1 MFQIKSIRLYFLSLF
16 KLISIN
22 TKKLYYKSNHYNSRI
37 HEEAASRINYFP
49 SSFLLNSL
57 LLNNNETYKIPKLVF
72 EEIWDHN
79 ETDVKQYNNLHN
91 FLRLNKVDRKQDID
105 LLQNLL
111 KSWIHNFKKYHQ
123 KAWAF
128 EVIGNRIIA
137 WLSNANILIKN
148 SDENFKKIFFKSI
161 LKQTNH
167 ITQNIKSIS
176 FSNKRLICCSAIIL
190 SGLTFKEKYIN
201 LKLGIKE
208 LDKLISNYYDKNG
221 FPYTRNP
228 EDVLISLKYLILIRE
243 WLKEAKEIIPEN
255 LNKIIYNCGSCFEF
269 FTNSQKKLP
278 LFNGSTDLFFG
289 EYQKFLTNLKYKFE
303 CNESEKSGY
312 FKINNKKIYIFFDS
326 GEAPKNYFSNSYQAG
341 CLSFEI
347 ISNGCK
353 LVTNSGFGKFYSEN
367 ILDISRST
375 AAHSALY
382 LNDYSSCAFSKN
394 KVINLAFGKIVN
406 DKCNVLKK
414 EIKRENNNFTIEAEH
429 DGYKKKFGYIHNR
442 KLQFNGE
449 EKFFIGQDTLI
460 SKKKRLNL
468 VTFFIRFHL
477 SQNTKATKT
486 QDGKSVLIS
495 LENGEG
501 WIFKSEN
508 EKIYIEKSLFF
519 GEKKN
524 ILNCENIAIVGSTKN
539 IDKSINW
546 SLKKIS

>member
-16 KLISIN
+16 RLISIN
-22 TKKLYYKSNHYNSRI
+22 IKKIYHKSNYYNKRI
-37 HEEAASRINYFP
+37 NEEAATRINYFP

-57 LLNNNETYKIPKLVF
+57 LLNNNETYKIPKLAF
-72 EEIWDHN
+72 EEIWRQNNNDSK
-79 ETDVKQYNNLHN
+79 EYNNLHN
-91 FLRLNKVDRKQDID
+91 FLWLNKVDRKEDID

-111 KSWIHNFKKYHQ
+111 KSWIYNFNNYHN
-123 KAWAF
+123 KAWSF
-128 EVIGNRIIA
+128 EIIGNRIIA

-148 SDENFKKIFFKSI
+148 SDENFKKIFFQSI
-161 LKQTNH
+161 IKQTNH
-167 ITQNIKSIS
+167 ITRNIKSIP

-190 SGLTFKEKYIN
+190 SGLTFKEKYVN
-201 LKLGIKE
+201 LKLGNKE
-208 LDKLISNYYDKNG
+208 LDKFIENYYDKNG
-221 FPYTRNP
+221 FPLTRNP
-228 EDVLISLKYLILIRE
+228 EDVLISLKYLVLIRE
-243 WLKEAKEIIPEN
+243 WLKEAKEVIPEN

-269 FTNSQKKLP
+269 FVNSQKKLP

-289 EYQKFLTNLKYKFE
+289 EYQKFLVNLKYKFQCKE
-303 CNESEKSGY
+303 TEKSGY
-312 FKINNKKIYIFFDS
+312 LKISNKKIHVFFDG

-353 LVTNSGFGKFYSEN
+353 LITNSGFGKFYSKN

-382 LNDYSSCAFSKN
+382 LNNHSSCVFSKN
-394 KVINLAFGKIVN
+394 KIIDLVFGKVVN
-406 DKCNVLKK
+406 YKCNILKK
-414 EIKRENNNFTIEAEH
+414 EIQEDNNNFTIEAEH

-442 KLQFNGE
+442 KLQFHKE
-449 EKFFIGQDTLI
+449 EKFFTGRDTLI
-460 SKKKRLNL
+460 LKKKRLNDIN
-468 VTFFIRFHL
+468 FFIRFHL
-477 SQNTKATKT
+477 SPNTKATKT

-495 LENGEG
+495 LQNGEG

-519 GEKKN
+519 GDKKN
-524 ILNCENIAIVGSTKN
+524 ILNCENIAIVGITKN